1 MTRKTLI
8 ATLILA
14 PILIVLLL
22 LGGAYGFLQTDS
34 GRALLV
40 FQIEEAVNDPDGLMI
55 ELGPL
60 EGNIFGEFSIASVRL
75 KDPEGEW
82 LRIEDIRGAWSP
94 LELLGGTLDIAA
106 ITAARLEI
114 DRQPVL
120 PPSAEE
126 ETESAPGLPKL
137 PVNIRLGR
145 FEIETI
151 QIAEPVAGQAAELSL
166 LVNLNAKIDDVI
178 HSEIRLSEQGSD
190 NGLDGTIDFDP
201 AAETLA
207 VDIRLE
213 EPEGGLMSR
222 LLALPGYP
230 AIRATVVGDGP
241 LNGWAGQLEASAG
254 RIFEADFAIR
264 TEGAEKISIDLD
276 GGAALDQSLAADI
289 PLVDDSRIS
298 IAAVLVYD
306 TETTEVTLTS
316 ADLANAVLQV
326 SASGSVAPADEA
338 VKLSLTTT
346 LRDTAEVNKLMAPAA
361 ISGGT
366 VTLDLDGTFD
376 ALTANALVKATELDV
391 EDSLAAREV
400 TGTFTS
406 KLDLAALE
414 VIPLKGSA
422 ALVELSKLPPEATN
436 LVGENL
442 DIDFE
447 LTYAL
452 KTEKLDLIALRL
464 LGAHVLAEGAGALN
478 IGDLSAEADVALT
491 LDDLSRAAPMG
502 GRLIADL
509 SLTSPDISRAL
520 TGSLKARTEQFD
532 LQDASLQPLI
542 GPSPTLDVKIDMA
555 EEKLTFSD
563 ILLAFASGEVT
574 GKAQLPMT
582 FETITADLTT
592 KLPAL
597 APLSDLA
604 AVPLKGNAVLQANLT
619 GALEDPAIDGR
630 LDVANLDVDGMALGA
645 LDAEV
650 NMQSLATSPDGKISL
665 RLRHDKL
672 TALADAGYALP
683 DYGRLELTDLRI
695 TEQDNRIT
703 GDLTVPFDGSPMSG
717 EVKAAIPDLATVAAL
732 AGESAAGSLDLAATL
747 ADQGGEQ
754 AINAT
759 VNGMALQLDSAD
771 IALETL
777 TAKASMTG
785 TFDAPALTASA
796 EIANIRLAAQEL
808 KSLRAEVEGGFT
820 DLDYRIALTRGA
832 EPELELT
839 GSGNLALDDPATVI
853 RLAALDGAFA
863 GRKIAL
869 KQPLALTLEGETIT
883 LDRFIL
889 AFGEGEMQAE
899 ASLTP
904 AAAKATLDF
913 RNLPVDMVALVNP
926 DYALAGGLDGGATLS
941 VEKGSPARGTLN
953 LKATDVRLTE
963 EEYAELPAFAST
975 VTADL
980 KDGELAVSGDVT
992 GLEATT
998 IDITGRLPFDLS
1010 LDPFNVRIDEDK
1022 PVNAR
1027 LDIDSELS
1035 KIWPLLAMDTQK
1047 MSGQLTAD
1055 ATVEGTIN
1063 EPEINGNLRLADGYF
1078 EEIEQGTLL
1087 RNISIKADIANSEV
1101 LTIETSAVDDQG
1113 GTIRSSGTVNF
1124 ETLTDPR
1131 VDVTTTMAGLLAVN
1145 RDDIM
1150 VITDG
1155 DIVVKGETSNLF
1167 VEGSVTTR
1175 EVEINI
1181 GGSVAPNIVDLQY
1194 QEVNRPGAPK
1204 KEKEASAL
1212 PSTVNLDF
1220 DLHLPGRVFIRGR
1233 GLDSEWKGNFIVRG
1247 TAARPRIEGE
1257 LSPVRGQFTFAGK
1270 SFQLQEG
1277 EIALVGGETINPE
1290 LSLKARY
1297 NGPNVTAIVTISG
1310 TASNPKISFT
1320 SPDGLPQDEVLSYV
1334 LFGKSSGKLSA
1345 LEAVQL
1351 AETIATLSG
1360 KLGGGGGIT
1369 GFARETLGVDVISAS
1384 TNAETGAAELSVGK
1398 YVTDN
1403 VYVGVDQGAG
1413 ANSTRAKVQIEL
1425 TPNISVESEVGQST
1439 DSSVG
1444 IFWKWDY

>member
-8 ATLILA
+8 ATIILA
-14 PILIVLLL
+14 PVVIAVLLV
-22 LGGAYGFLQTDS
+22 GGAYLFLQTDS

-40 FQIEEAVNDPDGLMI
+40 SEIESAVNDPDGLTI
-55 ELGPL
+55 ELGSL
-60 EGNIFGEFSIASVRL
+60 EGNILGDFSIVNVRL
-75 KDPEGEW
+75 RDAQGEW
-82 LRIEDIRGAWSP
+82 LRIEDIQGSWSP
-94 LELLGGTLDIAA
+94 FELLSGTLDINA
-106 ITAARLEI
+106 ITAARLEL

-120 PPSAEE
+120 PPSEE
-126 ETESAPGLPKL
+126 ETESAPGLPAL
-137 PVNIRLGR
+137 PVNIRLSR
-145 FEIETI
+145 FEIAEI
-151 QIAEPVAGQAAELSL
+151 IIAEPVVGQAADLSL

-190 NGLDGTIDFDP
+190 GGLNGSVDFDP
-201 AAETLA
+201 AKETLA
-207 VDIRLE
+207 VDVRLE
-213 EPEGGLMSR
+213 EPEGGLISR

-230 AIRATVVGDGP
+230 AITASIVGEGS
-241 LNGWAGQLEASAG
+241 LNGWSGQLEASAG
-254 RIFEADFAIR
+254 RIFEADFAIK
-264 TEGAEKISIDLD
+264 TEGGEKIRIDLD

-298 IAAVLVYD
+298 IAAALVYD

-316 ADLANAVLQV
+316 ADVENAVLQV
-326 SASGSVAPADEA
+326 SASGTVNPADEA

-366 VTLDLDGTFD
+366 ITLDLDGTFD
-376 ALTANALVKATELDV
+376 AMTANALVKATELDI

-406 KLDLAALE
+406 KLDLADME

-422 ALVELSKLPPEATN
+422 ALVNLSKLPPEAVS
-436 LVGENL
+436 LIGENL

-452 KTEKLDLIALRL
+452 ESQKLDLTTLRL
-464 LGAHVLAEGAGALN
+464 LGAHVMAEGAGALN
-478 IGDLSAEADVALT
+478 IADLSAEADVALT
-491 LDDLSRAAPMG
+491 LDDLSRALPMG
-502 GRLIADL
+502 GKLVADL
-509 SLTSPDISRAL
+509 SLTSPDISQ
-520 TGSLKARTEQFD
+520 TMSGTLKARTEQFD
-532 LQDASLQPLI
+532 MQDASLQPLV
-542 GPSPTLDVKIDMA
+542 GSAPTLDVKIDMA
-555 EEKLTFSD
+555 NEKLTFTD
-563 ILLAFASGEVT
+563 ILLAVASGEVT
-574 GKAQLPMT
+574 GQVALPMS
-582 FETITADLTT
+582 FETIEADLTA
-592 KLPAL
+592 KMPAL
-597 APLSDLA
+597 APLSDIA
-604 AVPLKGNAVLQANLT
+604 TIPIKGNAVLQATLS
-619 GALEDPAIDGR
+619 GALADPDIDGR

-650 NMQSLATSPDGKISL
+650 KVQALATSPDGKISL

-672 TALADAGYALP
+672 TALAAADFALP
-683 DYGRLELTDLRI
+683 DYGRLDLTNLNV
-695 TEQDNRIT
+695 TEQDNKIA
-703 GDLTVPFDGSPMSG
+703 GDLTVPFDGSPLTG
-717 EVKAAIPDLATVAAL
+717 EVKATIPDLATVAAL
-732 AGESAAGSLDLAATL
+732 AGETAAGSLDLAATL

-759 VNGMALQLDSAD
+759 VNGKALQLESAD
-771 IALETL
+771 VALETL

-785 TFDAPALTASA
+785 AFDAPALEATA

-808 KSLRAEVEGGFT
+808 KSVSASVNGGFK

-839 GSGNLALDDPATVI
+839 GSGNLKLGDTATEI

-869 KQPLALTLEGETIT
+869 TQPLALTLEGEDIT
-883 LDRFIL
+883 LDTFVL
-889 AFGEGEMQAE
+889 AFGEGEMQASG
-899 ASLTP
+899 SLTS
-904 AAAKATLDF
+904 AAARAKLDF
-913 RNLPVDMVALVNP
+913 SNLPVDMVALVDP
-926 DYALAGGLDGGATLS
+926 AYEMSGGLNGGATLS
-941 VEKGSPARGTLN
+941 VEKGTPATGTLT
-953 LKATDVRLTE
+953 LKATEVRLTG

-980 KDGELAVSGDVT
+980 KDGELAVTGDVT

-1010 LDPFNVRIDEDK
+1010 LDPFNIRIDEDK
-1022 PVNAR
+1022 PVNAK
-1027 LDIDSELS
+1027 LDIDSELK

-1055 ATVEGTIN
+1055 ATVTGTIN
-1063 EPEINGNLRLADGYF
+1063 APEINGNLRLADGYF
-1078 EEIEQGTLL
+1078 EEIEQGTILK
-1087 RNISIKADIANSEV
+1087 NISIKADIANSEV
-1101 LTIETSAVDDQG
+1101 LTIETSAVDNQG
-1113 GTIRSSGTVNF
+1113 GTVKSSGTVNF

-1145 RDDIM
+1145 RDDIT

-1155 DIVVKGETSNLF
+1155 DIIVKGETSNLY

-1194 QEVNRPGAPK
+1194 EVVNRPGAPEK
-1204 KEKEASAL
+1204 KEETVATQ
-1212 PSTVNLDF
+1212 STINLDF

-1233 GLDSEWKGNFIVRG
+1233 GLDSEWQGNFIVRG
-1247 TAARPRIEGE
+1247 TAAQPRIEGQI
-1257 LSPVRGQFTFAGK
+1257 SPVRGQFTFAGK
-1270 SFQLQEG
+1270 SFKLQEG

-1297 NGPNVTAIVTISG
+1297 DGPNVTAIVTISG

-1320 SPDGLPQDEVLSYV
+1320 SPDGLPQDEVLSHV

-1384 TNAETGAAELSVGK
+1384 TNEETGAAEVSVGK

-1413 ANSTRAKVQIEL
+1413 SGSTRAKVQIEL